1 MTDYDL
7 LIRGGLLV
15 DGSSMPGVRADVG
28 VKDGRIV
35 ELGRLKG
42 SAARTIDATGLVV
55 APGFV
60 DHHTHLDAQLFW
72 DPYGTSEPQHGVTSV
87 VMGNC
92 ALALAPTIEADHDA
106 LVGSFVRVEAM
117 PRKALELGVP
127 WGWHTYEE
135 YLDALEGRLGI
146 NAGGLVGHIPVRQR

>member
-1 MTDYDL
+1 MADYDL
-7 LIRGGLLV
+7 LIRGGILV
-15 DGSSMPGVRADVG
+15 DGSGLPGVRADVG
-28 VKDGRIV
+28 VRQGRIV

-42 SAARTIDATGLVV
+42 SAGRVIDATGLIV

-92 ALALAPTIEADHDA
+92 ALALAPAEPADYDA
-106 LVGSFVRVEAM
+106 LIGSFVRVEAM
-117 PRKALELGVP
+117 PRRALEAGYQQHIAKP
-127 WGWHTYEE
+127 IEQA
-135 YLDALEGRLGI
+135 DMIAAIAALIGRGD
-146 NAGGLVGHIPVRQR
+146 